1 MREFPLDAAARYLEE
16 TGKKT
21 LSVARTPYVPESLSP
36 KGCELTRGRSIF
48 SGKDQH
54 ELVYQGT
61 SPHKGDMCTKR
72 LDPCAFER
80 ALRLIN
86 LKRPDGS
93 SFKVV

>member
-48 SGKDQH
+48 FREK
-54 ELVYQGT
+54 T
-61 SPHKGDMCTKR
+61 SMSWSTRGHLPTRETCVRKGLIRAR
-72 LDPCAFER
+72 LNVR
-80 ALRLIN
+80 
-86 LKRPDGS
+86 
-93 SFKVV
+93 